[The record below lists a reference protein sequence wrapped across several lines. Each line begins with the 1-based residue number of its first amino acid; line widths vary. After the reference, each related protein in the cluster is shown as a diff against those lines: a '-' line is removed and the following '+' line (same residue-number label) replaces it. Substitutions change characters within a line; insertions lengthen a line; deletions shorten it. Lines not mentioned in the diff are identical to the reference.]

1 MKTRSMNQ
9 LEPKSVSE
17 VNRSQILPRNAYAQ
31 LSDEDALNQLYSN
44 VKSIPNFS
52 SKIIT
57 FLRHNETASLHKP
70 IRRKFRRRK
79 ILSFFPYDLC
89 MADLAFFTGPGMSRA
104 NNGFKYVLVF
114 VDVFS
119 KMCFVEPMKDK
130 QGLTTL
136 VAFENIFKRLP
147 QIPQN
152 IVTDDGT
159 EFYNKEVND
168 LFAANLI
175 NHYSIRGAHKAAAA
189 ERMIRTLKGRL
200 EKFMWENKTKRYI
213 DVLQD
218 IVANYNKTPH
228 RSIGMAPIDVS
239 LSNRDAIFQKLYKDF
254 NKRTKPR
261 LEIGDIV
268 RIAKLKTLF
277 EKGYTRKWSIEFY
290 TIVQAKSR
298 NGVDFY
304 KVQDENGVT
313 LPRQRYFYEL
323 NLVYKASELKI

>member
-1 MKTRSMNQ
+1 
-9 LEPKSVSE
+9 
-17 VNRSQILPRNAYAQ
+17 
-31 LSDEDALNQLYSN
+31 
-44 VKSIPNFS
+44 
-52 SKIIT
+52 
-57 FLRHNETASLHKP
+57 
-70 IRRKFRRRK
+70 
-79 ILSFFPYDLC
+79 
-89 MADLAFFTGPGMSRA
+89 
-104 NNGFKYVLVF
+104 
-114 VDVFS
+114 
-119 KMCFVEPMKDK
+119 
-130 QGLTTL
+130 
-136 VAFENIFKRLP
+136 
-147 QIPQN
+147 
-152 IVTDDGT
+152 
-159 EFYNKEVND
+159 
-168 LFAANLI
+168 
-175 NHYSIRGAHKAAAA
+175 
-189 ERMIRTLKGRL
+189 MIRTLKGRL

-228 RSIGMAPIDVS
+228 RSIGMAPTDVS